1 MADAAL
7 EGAQAYNTRATGFA
21 AEQDNWRK
29 QKAMD
34 ALTNIYGPIAGDPT
48 DAQANQNYLTSTQM
62 DPLKVQAAQNEVQAG
77 TLANQ
82 GTEIKNRTAGSNQD
96 NAAALRAAQFLKL
109 HANPDGSLNP
119 DAVSS
124 VLTPENA
131 QLFGMDP
138 AHLEPMKQL
147 LSTPNGAGAI
157 DHIISAL
164 QSGGSGQL
172 QGSVQYGTDP
182 HTGAPVEILHTKS
195 GQTIVRPISGGATP
209 TILTNAGTAAF
220 RADTGRQNAGTAAF
234 NAGVKANNSEFGAPD
249 GAVAPGAAP
258 PAPAVAAPAAPA
270 APTKPTGGLAL
281 TPASIKQFI
290 QSNGSVDAAIAA
302 TATMPRAAG
311 DAAARAIADYA
322 SKNPS
327 TAAAPAKPVAN
338 TIPPD
343 SLFAKLPP
351 KGRQEAVGGATALAN
366 QATNLQTIN
375 TLLDSVDHQIGSYTA
390 AGGSLLNRLPGTAA
404 TDLKA
409 NLTSL
414 KAAGLTAWINSL
426 KNTKG
431 QTGIGRVLQSEATAA
446 TSIFGNMEQDQ
457 TADALRFH
465 AQLFRRA
472 VNNLYQHAQDG
483 YHAQWGVT
491 PDQVLGTPPLSTT
504 PVAPARAAPLSDAD
518 LFKKY
523 GIK

>member
-7 EGAQAYNTRATGFA
+7 EGATAYNTRAAGLQ
-21 AEQDNWRK
+21 AEMDDWRK
-29 QKAMD
+29 DKAMN
-34 ALTNIYGPIAGDPT
+34 ALTNIYGPIAGDPA

-82 GTEIKNRTAGSNQD
+82 GTAISNRAAGSNQD
-96 NAAALRAAQFLKL
+96 TAAALRAAQFLKL

-164 QSGGSGQL
+164 QAGGSGQL

-220 RADTGRQNAGTAAF
+220 RANTGRQNAGTAAF
-234 NAGVKANNSEFGAPD
+234 NAGVKANNSEYGAPD
-249 GAVAPGAAP
+249 GATAPGAHPVAAVAAP
-258 PAPAVAAPAAPA
+258 PAP
-270 APTKPTGGLAL
+270 TKLTGGLAL

-327 TAAAPAKPVAN
+327 TAAAPAKPAASA
-338 TIPPD
+338 IPPD

-351 KGRQEAVGGATALAN
+351 KGHQEAVGGATALAN

-375 TLLDSVDHQIGSYTA
+375 TLLDSVDHQIGSYTS
-390 AGGSLLNRLPGTAA
+390 AGGSLLNKLPGTAA

-409 NLTSL
+409 NLASL

-426 KNTKG
+426 KNGKG

-446 TSIFGNMEQDQ
+446 MAQFGNMEQDQ
-457 TADALRFH
+457 SAHQLAFH

-504 PVAPARAAPLSDAD
+504 PVAPTRAAPLSDAD